1 MLEAA
6 ALDRQPPI
14 DLELTRR
21 IKLVTLYALGSIG
34 MLLLRWNS
42 CSWETQ
48 LSDKIAT
55 LLENNRAWAERMCQ
69 EDPDY
74 FKRLSSQQKPDYL
87 WIGCSDSRVPA
98 NQIIA
103 LPPGE
108 VFVHRNVANL
118 LHHTD
123 MNALSVVQY
132 AVDVLKVSHIMIV
145 GHYGCGGIKAA
156 VTGGECGV
164 VDYWLHSVREQYN
177 QHRQTLEALPLDA
190 QIDRM
195 CELNVQAQVNSLC
208 RTKILQR
215 AWQRGQKIS
224 VHGWVY
230 GLDDGRVK
238 DLDCTISGLEQVET
252 LYRIDRVQP
261 GD

>member
-1 MLEAA
+1 MS
-6 ALDRQPPI
+6 DSI
-14 DLELTRR
+14 N
-21 IKLVTLYALGSIG
+21 KLLA
-34 MLLLRWNS
+34 
-42 CSWETQ
+42 
-48 LSDKIAT
+48 
-55 LLENNRAWAERMCQ
+55 NNRIWAEKMCK

-74 FKRLSSQQKPDYL
+74 FARLSRQQNPDYL

-123 MNALSVVQY
+123 MNALSVVQF
-132 AVDVLKVSHIMIV
+132 AVDVLKVKHIMIV
-145 GHYGCGGIKAA
+145 GHYGCGGVKAA
-156 VTGGECGV
+156 VTGGECGM
-164 VDYWLHSVREQYN
+164 VDFWLHSVRELYN
-177 QHRQTLEALPLDA
+177 QHRASLSHLSLDE
-190 QIDRM
+190 QIDTM
-195 CELNVQAQVNSLC
+195 CELNVKAQVNSLC

-215 AWQRGQKIS
+215 AWQRGEKIA

-230 GLDDGRVK
+230 GLSDGLVK
-238 DLDCTISGLEQVET
+238 DLHCTVSDLSQVET
-252 LYRIDRVQP
+252 LYRIDRIDA